1 MHGVVTPVVRKHVEL
16 DPKHD
21 TDIVTILMPRMVEM
35 NALQILGQKPE
46 LVTLEPVL
54 VCILH

>member
-1 MHGVVTPVVRKHVEL
+1 MHGVVTPVAREPVEL
-16 DPKHD
+16 DSKHD

-35 NALQILGQKPE
+35 NALEIRQKPE

>member
-1 MHGVVTPVVRKHVEL
+1 MHGVVTPVVRKPVEL

-35 NALQILGQKPE
+35 NALEIRQKPE

-54 VCILH
+54 VCIFIL